1 MSCKTHSHHR
11 TQQASPR
18 VLLTPLPR
26 IPNLSPPLSRS
37 PLSYDV
43 RSGRRPLRTR
53 WPAPA
58 LCPKL
63 GPGGFHGASWPRG
76 GGGFQTRR
84 GQVCS
89 VRRRCA
95 EDHEPQPPGDVRGL
109 GPLRRGQ
116 RDARQGEAR
125 SLRGIGG
132 AASRQHPGS
141 APPGNLGPERAAL
154 APLVG
159 MTWGGAGCG
168 LFVVARA
175 VVPRVWDSWPL
186 GPRLLAVPF
195 HPSPTHPTPRDSHAC
210 GPRGREG
217 MVLAENFHRDI
228 LSTPHSRPSP

>member
-11 TQQASPR
+11 TQQSSPR
-18 VLLTPLPR
+18 GLLTPLPR

-37 PLSYDV
+37 PLSNDV
-43 RSGRRPLRTR
+43 RSGRRPLRTG

-58 LCPKL
+58 LFPKL
-63 GPGGFHGASWPRG
+63 RPGDLHGACWPKG

-132 AASRQHPGS
+132 AASLQHPGS
-141 APPGNLGPERAAL
+141 APPGNLDPERAAL

-175 VVPRVWDSWPL
+175 VVTRVWTPGPL
-186 GPRLLAVPF
+186 GPASSPSLPTLAR
-195 HPSPTHPTPRDSHAC
+195 PTPHPAIRTHVDLVE
-210 GPRGREG
+210 GGG
-217 MVLAENFHRDI
+217 MVLAENFHRD
-228 LSTPHSRPSP
+228 LLTTPHSLPPP